1 MKLHV
6 IILKKVRLI
15 PVKSSQIWVYLVKWV
30 ENDMNRLDEK
40 SIDILIRLLHKEHCG
55 RTRKQAVREIAE
67 ENSVGVQA
75 IGNRLSSALICLAS
89 ATDCDTANLRAD
101 YVLSAMGAKYGHGI
115 SAYCAAVTRWI
126 QLAMNDMERSPMWSV
141 VPMKGEIPTP
151 QELLA
156 FLIKSFR
163 LEISSYIK
171 KSVDLHGD
179 YKYNPF
185 ADALKEIQEQAES
198 RIKLYEIR
206 VYDASNNMIEKAC
219 YPARKELIEK
229 TYSAMR
235 AGYSRFTVRYLSA
248 FERRWITCRVYSKGD
263 WPVFENP
270 VERQAVYYDSS
281 DEVISRET
289 YSEVVTYKSIKEQL
303 VSLNGLYA
311 VVLCRKTGGGKLF
324 IDACIYNKDCKTE
337 YKGLLAYLLEKIEN
351 SPADYAD
358 LRNPST

>member
-1 MKLHV
+1 
-6 IILKKVRLI
+6 
-15 PVKSSQIWVYLVKWV
+15 
-30 ENDMNRLDEK
+30 MNRLDEK
-40 SIDILIRLLHKEHCG
+40 SIDILIRLLYKERGG

-75 IGNRLSSALICLAS
+75 IGNRLSSAFICLAS
-89 ATDCDTANLRAD
+89 AAGCDTANLRAD
-101 YVLSAMGAKYGHGI
+101 YVLSAMGELYGHGL

-126 QLAMNDMERSPMWSV
+126 HSAMNDTERSPMWSV
-141 VPMKGEIPTP
+141 VPTKGEIPTP

-156 FLIKSFR
+156 FLIESFW
-163 LEISSYIK
+163 LEISSCIK
-171 KSVDLHGD
+171 KSIDLHGD

-185 ADALKEIQEQAES
+185 AGALRELQEQAES
-198 RIKLYEIR
+198 KIKLYEIR
-206 VYDASNNMIEKAC
+206 VYDSSNTLIEKAC
-219 YPARKELIEK
+219 YPVRKELIEK

-235 AGYSRFTVRYLSA
+235 AGCSRFTVRYLSA
-248 FERRWITCRVYSKGD
+248 FERKWITYRVYSKGD

-270 VERQAVYYDSS
+270 ADRQAVFYDSS

-311 VVLCRKTGGGKLF
+311 VVLCLGADGDKLL

-337 YKGLLAYLLEKIEN
+337 YKELLTCLLEKVKN
-351 SPADYAD
+351 SQADYDKLCNIYLAQT
-358 LRNPST
+358 S